1 MFRAKITLTFALL
14 TALLVLGVYII
25 LNGQVQRAFEQDA
38 EVALL
43 RAATLAE
50 QSLRLDEASLYEKA
64 RYTAQKPSFY
74 RTMKVDENPELF
86 EQLKEEY
93 PDARTPDG
101 ARHVKVYD
109 DPLKVDEVYFEG
121 LKQAK
126 DAPRTFDLSLNGR
139 NEGVPVLY
147 AVLDANGKAVAGLGK
162 DRRRWWGDNIAQQ
175 FPAVLSVVKENR
187 PQTAVWNWAWSSSE
201 IPEDYRVVI
210 VPVSNSVDRAAVGV
224 VVAGKKIDKGLADSI
239 QRLIVGNPEAEKS
252 RSTMLPQVV
261 FFRGEKIIGATLTK
275 LQQDSL
281 SRVAFAEDSIL
292 KEHRP
297 EQVRVLQIDQQ
308 PFLAAVRFFADE
320 FGSAPQPTGF
330 MVLSP
335 LADAH
340 RPVSLAMTNIMAIA
354 LAVLLIGIILLLVF
368 IQTFVKPI
376 GRIEAGL
383 GEILAGNK
391 DYVFEVEEKNS
402 TFGHILQG
410 LNLVSAFLQGKPM
423 PDDADGQGDWSEL
436 MGADSAAAPAAAPSA
451 VVGVAMPG
459 MKPRPAQS
467 DGNTGDKDDSAKG
480 DTPE

>member
-1 MFRAKITLTFALL
+1 MFRAKITLTFVLL
-14 TALLVLGVYII
+14 TALLVLGVSII

-50 QSLRLDEASLYEKA
+50 QSLRLDEASLFEKA
-64 RYTAQKPSFY
+64 RYTAEKPSFY
-74 RTMKVDENPELF
+74 RTMKVAENPELF
-86 EQLKEEY
+86 EQLREEY
-93 PDARTPDG
+93 PEATTPDG

-109 DPLKVDEVYFEG
+109 DPLKVDETYFEG
-121 LKQAK
+121 LKQSK
-126 DAPRTFDLSLNGR
+126 DAPRGFDLSLDQR
-139 NEGVPVLY
+139 NSGVPVLY

-162 DRRRWWGDNIAQQ
+162 DRRRWWGDNIARQ
-175 FPAVLSVVKENR
+175 FPEVLTVVKENR
-187 PQTAVWNWAWSSSE
+187 ARSAVWTWAWSSSE

-210 VPVSNSVDRAAVGV
+210 VPVSNSVERAAVGV
-224 VVAGKKIDKGLADSI
+224 VVAGKKIDKGLADNI
-239 QRLIVGNPEAEKS
+239 QALIVGNADAAQS
-252 RSTMLPQVV
+252 RATMLPQVV
-261 FFRGEKIIGATLTK
+261 FFRGEKIIGATLSK
-275 LQQDSL
+275 LERDAL
-281 SRVAFAEDSIL
+281 SRVAFGENSIL
-292 KEHRP
+292 KDAAAT
-297 EQVRVLQIDQQ
+297 QVRTLQIDQQ
-308 PFLAAVRFFADE
+308 PYLATVRYLAGEAD
-320 FGSAPQPTGF
+320 AAQPTGF

-340 RPVSLAMTNIMAIA
+340 RPTALAMTNILAITV
-354 LAVLLIGIILLLVF
+354 AVLLIGIILLLVF
-368 IQTFVKPI
+368 IQAFIKPI

-423 PDDADGQGDWSEL
+423 PDDPDGQGDWGEL
-436 MGADSAAAPAAAPSA
+436 MGGDAGSAPAAAPSS

-459 MKPRPAQS
+459 MKPRPTQS
-467 DGNTGDKDDSAKG
+467 DGQAGDSDKDKG